1 MLNDIAE
8 RTPRSNADDLI
19 DAIEDQTETF
29 WTLEK
34 VQLVADQYKRAL
46 NKLLRDHPRDDDEGL
61 AIRLSVFAASVGY

>member
-1 MLNDIAE
+1 MLAE

-19 DAIEDQTETF
+19 DDIEDQTETF

-34 VQLVADQYKRAL
+34 VQIVADQYKRAL

-61 AIRLSVFAASVGY
+61 ARKLSAFASSIGY